1 VLLDGTQQ
9 RVEIR
14 AVLEDFDLVLV
25 SLERTAYSL
34 PDEVRVLGDD

>member
-9 RVEIR
+9 RVEIG
-14 AVLEDFDLVLV
+14 AVLEDFDLVLL
-25 SLERTAYSL
+25 SLERAANSL

>member
-1 VLLDGTQQ
+1 VLLDGAQQ
-9 RVEIR
+9 RVEIG

-25 SLERTAYSL
+25 ALERAAYSL